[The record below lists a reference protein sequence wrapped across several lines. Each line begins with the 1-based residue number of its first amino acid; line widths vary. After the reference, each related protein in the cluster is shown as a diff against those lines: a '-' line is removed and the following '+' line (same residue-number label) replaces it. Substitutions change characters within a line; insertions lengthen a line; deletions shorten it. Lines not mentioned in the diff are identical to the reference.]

1 MSNPGFTNHS
11 SPKDRPHCSPQALAL
26 LKWSS
31 PVVWAKNLQSR
42 GCHAPPHALGS
53 TCDAAQTPKYNAS
66 TRKALHKLKDVKSSP
81 KETFPGQGDTV
92 GPLHR
97 FDSCSVLPKHIGWE
111 RGIQQGS
118 SALPLSN
125 TQGKEPRSPPFT
137 ATPLT
142 ATPLLSAQLLGALL
156 MAAHCERFS
165 HNFNLMSSQSWGKK
179 EGFTTFVK
187 RKCPNNAENS
197 MYDCF

>member
-1 MSNPGFTNHS
+1 MHHPM
-11 SPKDRPHCSPQALAL
+11 L
-26 LKWSS
+26 WE
-31 PVVWAKNLQSR
+31 
-42 GCHAPPHALGS
+42 APA

-66 TRKALHKLKDVKSSP
+66 TRKALHKLQDVKSSP

-118 SALPLSN
+118 PALPLSN
-125 TQGKEPRSPPFT
+125 TEGKEPRSPPFT

>member
-1 MSNPGFTNHS
+1 M
-11 SPKDRPHCSPQALAL
+11 
-26 LKWSS
+26 
-31 PVVWAKNLQSR
+31 
-42 GCHAPPHALGS
+42 
-53 TCDAAQTPKYNAS
+53 
-66 TRKALHKLKDVKSSP
+66 
-81 KETFPGQGDTV
+81 

-118 SALPLSN
+118 PALPLSN
-125 TQGKEPRSPPFT
+125 TEGEEPRSPPFT

-142 ATPLLSAQLLGALL
+142 ATPFLSAQLLGALL

-179 EGFTTFVK
+179 EEFTTFVK

-197 MYDCF
+197 MYDCFKHQARHHTKPAHRVPATPTLSSDFPHFKIITILSINFVIRIHLW